1 MADGAGTADGAVGA
15 EAAGITHP
23 HQASTENRCAGTS
36 GTHPC
41 FNGT

>member
-1 MADGAGTADGAVGA
+1 MIVMADGAGTADGAV
-15 EAAGITHP
+15 AAVLTHP
-23 HQASTENRCAGTS
+23 HQASTENRCAGTN